1 MGKFKRLNILKVN
14 IYNYK
19 MPSQRIVYLP
29 ELSLT
34 LVRRVSARLPYN
46 HFLFRTEA
54 STTKH
59 EVREYLE
66 KVYNVKVAR
75 ITTSV
80 SLGKVRRAPGKAK
93 MFRKLKDYKR
103 VMVRIVD
110 DESEGTI
117 KSEEPKKETLR

>member
-1 MGKFKRLNILKVN
+1 
-14 IYNYK
+14 

-46 HFLFRTEA
+46 HFLFRTDA

-59 EVREYLE
+59 EVKEYLE
-66 KVYNVKVAR
+66 KVYNVRVAR
-75 ITTSV
+75 ITTSI

-103 VMVRIVD
+103 VMVRIM
-110 DESEGTI
+110 DEDEINGGQTSTLGKTDS
-117 KSEEPKKETLR
+117 KEEEQVTAKKETLR

>member
-1 MGKFKRLNILKVN
+1 
-14 IYNYK
+14 

-46 HFLFRTEA
+46 HFLFRTDA

-59 EVREYLE
+59 EVKEYLE

-75 ITTSV
+75 ITTSI

-93 MFRKLKDYKR
+93 MFRKLRDYKR
-103 VMVRIVD
+103 VMVRIM
-110 DESEGTI
+110 DEGEINGGQTSTLGKTDS
-117 KSEEPKKETLR
+117 KEEEQVTAKKETLR

>member
-1 MGKFKRLNILKVN
+1 
-14 IYNYK
+14 
-19 MPSQRIVYLP
+19 LP
-29 ELSLT
+29 F
-34 LVRRVSARLPYN
+34 N

-66 KVYNVKVAR
+66 KVYDVKVAR

-93 MFRKLKDYKR
+93 IFRKLKDYKR

-110 DESEGTI
+110 DESAGSI

>member
-1 MGKFKRLNILKVN
+1 
-14 IYNYK
+14 

-46 HFLFRTEA
+46 HFLFRTDA

-59 EVREYLE
+59 EVKEYLE

-75 ITTSV
+75 ITTSI

-103 VMVRIVD
+103 VMVRIM
-110 DESEGTI
+110 DEGEINGGQTSTLGKTDS
-117 KSEEPKKETLR
+117 KEEEQVTAKKETLR

>member
-1 MGKFKRLNILKVN
+1 MS
-14 IYNYK
+14 
-19 MPSQRIVYLP
+19 SQRIVYLP

-46 HFLFRTEA
+46 HFLFRTDA

-59 EVREYLE
+59 EVKEYLE

-75 ITTSV
+75 ITTSI

-103 VMVRIVD
+103 VMVRIM
-110 DESEGTI
+110 DEGEINGGQTSTLGKTDS
-117 KSEEPKKETLR
+117 KEEEQVTAKKETLR